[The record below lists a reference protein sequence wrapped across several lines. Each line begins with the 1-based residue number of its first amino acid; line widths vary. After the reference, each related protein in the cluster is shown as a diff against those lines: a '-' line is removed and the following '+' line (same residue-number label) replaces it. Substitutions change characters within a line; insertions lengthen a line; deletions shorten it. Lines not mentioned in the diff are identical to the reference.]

1 MSKGNLGTIGQLL
14 CASTTQVNFAR
25 LVNDLGNVL
34 GRFGD
39 AAPLVT
45 WDCDDIAIFDMPGTR
60 ILLGW
65 SDDLGP
71 EKMGCLSVAVCPS
84 HLPATSGQV
93 LGYEAICV
101 KLIGRVQEKLQPIA
115 VFWHQVEGI
124 ITSAD
129 IDARV
134 ETLPMNV
141 VALPKAGETE
151 AAPLRATGT
160 DGPGEP
166 APVADGMAD
175 CMADGVA
182 DGVPA
187 AMPAAAP
194 VQPAEAMAAI
204 GPAPSPEAIR
214 PTVPL
219 ALKAAR
225 ASARVVRLRPSE
237 ASADK
242 PRTGPT
248 DAVQPWRDPEL
259 AGLRDLLLT
268 EEPTA
273 APEKPSAQMRLAV
286 HAMNA
291 TLIVVYAP
299 LGAALMTYSLLRG
312 EDIRLTAR
320 ALTLVG
326 GMSLFLGSPLG
337 HSLIALAGA

>member
-39 AAPLVT
+39 AAPIVT

-124 ITSAD
+124 ITAAD

-141 VALPKAGETE
+141 VALHKAAETE

-160 DGPGEP
+160 EGPGE
-166 APVADGMAD
+166 
-175 CMADGVA
+175 
-182 DGVPA
+182 A
-187 AMPAAAP
+187 AAAPAAAP
-194 VQPAEAMAAI
+194 ADRGAAVAAMAPTPD
-204 GPAPSPEAIR
+204 PAPARDAAPVAPPEAIR
-214 PTVPL
+214 PTEPL

-237 ASADK
+237 KPADT

-259 AGLRDLLLT
+259 AGLRDLLLA
-268 EEPTA
+268 EEPA
-273 APEKPSAQMRLAV
+273 AANPEKPSAQMRLAV

>member
-39 AAPLVT
+39 AAPVVT

-65 SDDLGP
+65 SDGLGP

-124 ITSAD
+124 ITAAD

-141 VALPKAGETE
+141 VALHKAAEAE

-160 DGPGEP
+160 EGPGEP
-166 APVADGMAD
+166 AA
-175 CMADGVA
+175 
-182 DGVPA
+182 VPA
-187 AMPAAAP
+187 ASPAE
-194 VQPAEAMAAI
+194 PAEAVVAI
-204 GPAPSPEAIR
+204 APAPDTIR
-214 PTVPL
+214 PTEPPAV
-219 ALKAAR
+219 KAAR

-237 ASADK
+237 TSAGT

-273 APEKPSAQMRLAV
+273 ANPEKPSAQMRLAV

-312 EDIRLTAR
+312 EDMRLTAR

-326 GMSLFLGSPLG
+326 GMSLFLRSPLG

>member
-65 SDDLGP
+65 TDDLGP

-124 ITSAD
+124 ITAAD

-141 VALPKAGETE
+141 VALPKAGEAD

-160 DGPGEP
+160 DGLAEP
-166 APVADGMAD
+166 AAEPVAAATATPAEPTEAVGAMAP
-175 CMADGVA
+175 
-182 DGVPA
+182 VPA
-187 AMPAAAP
+187 P
-194 VQPAEAMAAI
+194 AMALLS
-204 GPAPSPEAIR
+204 APDAIR
-214 PTVPL
+214 PTDPL
-219 ALKAAR
+219 AVKAAR
-225 ASARVVRLRPSE
+225 ASARVVRLRPAE
-237 ASADK
+237 KADAAAA
-242 PRTGPT
+242 GPV
-248 DAVQPWRDPEL
+248 VQPWRDPEL
-259 AGLRDLLLT
+259 AGLRELLLA
-268 EEPTA
+268 EDPKA

-299 LGAALMTYSLLRG
+299 LGAALMTYSILRG
-312 EDIRLTAR
+312 EDMRLTAR

-326 GMSLFLGSPLG
+326 GMNLLLGSQLG